1 MKKIIAIFS
10 LIFPAFFALPF
21 FAHAQENL
29 QANAGASQDVLI
41 GDSVSF
47 DAGDSE
53 IPESENEPVYN
64 WSFGD
69 GVTGKGERVTHAYRR
84 SGFYEVKLNIQIDD
98 KVSEASTQVRVFR
111 YENILL
117 MDEEISGD
125 KLKPLTDQAADNDI
139 LLTVVTPPTTA
150 VTVSEGMARSTLD
163 KRLSFERAPLI
174 FVWAS
179 GTKGTDAL
187 TNLGQLIAGENFEE
201 KRKFH
206 VEEKGVVLVT
216 DQPFSI
222 VARPAQTAFN
232 VLRPA
237 YVLLAK
243 TDALQELMKAKTAD
257 EATEIIREPTNQFQ
271 ILGTHSER
279 AVSKLSPWN
288 ALSYVVNAL
297 VNWGVSTS
305 SIVLILMLPIVAT
318 LLAFSRQV
326 IGMKAFGIF
335 TPAAVTLSFLAIGLK
350 YGVIIFL
357 VVLLAATGSRILIR
371 RFRLLYL
378 PRMALVLTA
387 VSFAILALFGVSG
400 LLLKQ
405 TGALAFS
412 VFPILILASLAE
424 QFVEAQIR
432 LGFRTA
438 AILTFE
444 TLFLSVVST
453 LIVQWEAFQSLIVGF
468 PELILITIPINILLG
483 RWTGLR
489 LSEYFRFRKL
499 LTPNR

>member
-1 MKKIIAIFS
+1 MKKIITLFS
-10 LIFPAFFALPF
+10 FAFLILASPVL
-21 FAHAQENL
+21 AQEDF
-29 QANAGASQDVLI
+29 QAKTGSSQDVLV

-47 DAGDSE
+47 DAGSST
-53 IPESENEPVYN
+53 IPDNTEPAYT
-64 WSFGD
+64 WWFGD
-69 GVTGKGERVTHAYRR
+69 GVSAKGERVTHIYKRAG
-84 SGFYEVKLNIQIDD
+84 SYEVKLNIQVNDRT
-98 KVSEASTQVRVFR
+98 SEASTQVRVYR
-111 YENILL
+111 YENILVT
-117 MDEEISGD
+117 DETIAD
-125 KLKPLTDQAADNDI
+125 DRIKPLIEQAEENDI

-163 KRLSFERAPLI
+163 KRLSLERAPLV
-174 FVWAS
+174 FVWAN

-187 TNLGQLIAGENFEE
+187 TNLGQLISGENPDE

-206 VEEKGVVLVT
+206 MEEKGMVLIT
-216 DQPFSI
+216 DQSFSI

-237 YVLLAK
+237 YVLLVK
-243 TDALQELMKAKTAD
+243 SDALPALVKTKSAN
-257 EATEIIREPTNQFQ
+257 EATEVIREQKAQFWN
-271 ILGTHSER
+271 LGPHSER
-279 AVSKLSPWN
+279 AVSKLAPWN

-297 VNWGVSTS
+297 VNWGVPTS

-350 YGVIIFL
+350 YGVLIFI
-357 VVLLAATGSRILIR
+357 VILLAATGSRILIR
-371 RFRLLYL
+371 KFRLLYL

-387 VSFAILALFGVSG
+387 VSFAVLALFGVSG

-432 LGFRTA
+432 LGLRAA

-444 TLFLSVVST
+444 TLLLSVVST
-453 LIVQWEAFQSLIVGF
+453 LIIQWDALQSLIVGF

-489 LSEYFRFRKL
+489 LSEYIRFRKL
-499 LTPNR
+499 LFPVR